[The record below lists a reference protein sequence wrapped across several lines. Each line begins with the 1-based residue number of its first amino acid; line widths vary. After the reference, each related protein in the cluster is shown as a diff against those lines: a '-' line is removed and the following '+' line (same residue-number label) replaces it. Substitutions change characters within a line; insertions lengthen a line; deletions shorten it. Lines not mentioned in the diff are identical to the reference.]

1 MCLQAH
7 HHLGLLVPILLA
19 CPGSLLLAPDLAEVE
34 SYKFHEA
41 RGSDRRLNNFFQV
54 GLSFRGN
61 DSFLKSLHIG
71 MHHFGADSRNDLQKS
86 LEELKPNR

>member
-1 MCLQAH
+1 VSLDCIVQRE
-7 HHLGLLVPILLA
+7 IRR
-19 CPGSLLLAPDLAEVE
+19 GSCAYKPTTTQDLAEVE
-34 SYKFHEA
+34 SNKFHEA

-54 GLSFRGN
+54 GLAFRGN